1 MNPKIIYVSRDD
13 LTRLRLLLSA
23 ARAPHSTSAPL
34 RSELD
39 RAVVLPELPPN
50 VVGLHSTA
58 EIVDL
63 ETGETDRFTLTLPEQ
78 ADAVQGRLSVLAPL
92 GTALLGYTE
101 GDTLEWR
108 MPGGL
113 RRLRLQAVT
122 PAGQP
127 APAPKQERP
136 ESAIPAATA

>member
-1 MNPKIIYVSRDD
+1 MNPKVIYVSRDD
-13 LTRLRLLLSA
+13 LARLRLLLSA
-23 ARAPHSTSAPL
+23 VRAPHSASAPL

-39 RAVVLPELPPN
+39 RAVVLPELPST

-78 ADAVQGRLSVLAPL
+78 ADAAQGRLSVLAPL
-92 GTALLGYTE
+92 GTALLGYAE

-113 RRLRLQAVT
+113 RRLRLQTVT
-122 PAGQP
+122 PAGQA
-127 APAPKQERP
+127 APAPKGERP

>member
-13 LTRLRLLLSA
+13 LASLRLLLA
-23 ARAPHSTSAPL
+23 AMRAPHSISAPL

-39 RAVVLPELPPN
+39 RAVVLPELPPT
-50 VVGLHSTA
+50 VVGLHSTV

-63 ETGETDRFTLTLPEQ
+63 ETGETDRYTLTLPEQ
-78 ADAVQGRLSVLAPL
+78 ADAAQGRLSILAPL
-92 GTALLGYTE
+92 GTALLGYAE

-113 RRLRLQAVT
+113 RRLRLQTV
-122 PAGQP
+122 
-127 APAPKQERP
+127 
-136 ESAIPAATA
+136 SPAAGNLARRQFAAP

>member
-1 MNPKIIYVSRDD
+1 MNPKLIYISRDD
-13 LTRLRLLLSA
+13 LARLRLLLSA
-23 ARAPHSTSAPL
+23 MRAPHSASGPL

-39 RAVVLPELPPN
+39 RAVVLHELPST

-78 ADAVQGRLSVLAPL
+78 ADAAQGRLSVLAPL
-92 GTALLGYTE
+92 GIALLGYAE

-113 RRLRLQAVT
+113 RRLRLKSVCPFVQT
-122 PAGQP
+122 PQ
-127 APAPKQERP
+127 APKRERP
-136 ESAIPAATA
+136 GPAIPSATT

>member
-1 MNPKIIYVSRDD
+1 MNPKVIYISRDD
-13 LTRLRLLLSA
+13 LARLRLLLSA
-23 ARAPHSTSAPL
+23 LRAPHSASAPL

-39 RAVVLPELPPN
+39 RAVVLPELPPT

-78 ADAVQGRLSVLAPL
+78 ADATQGRLSVLAPL
-92 GTALLGYTE
+92 GTALLGYAE

-113 RRLRLQAVT
+113 RRLRLQTVT
-122 PAGQP
+122 RAKST
-127 APAPKQERP
+127 ARASKSESP
-136 ESAIPAATA
+136 EEALPSATT